1 MTRLLF
7 SLAAL
12 AFVLPGHAQSPAYP
26 THPVTLVIPGPPG
39 GTPDVVGR
47 MVADKLRGQLGQTVI
62 VENKAGANG
71 FIGTSAVARATPDG
85 YTLLMGFAQTMAINP
100 VTFKQIPYDP
110 IKDFA
115 AVGRMVEFELALA
128 APASVPATTLQEL
141 VTWLGAGRGK
151 YAFGSVG
158 AGSPSQFAGQMFSRA
173 AQLDL
178 QHVPYK
184 GSAPLVTD
192 LVGGQVQ
199 LGFVVLQVAQQL
211 AASGKLKVL
220 AVTGK
225 ERQSAAPQVPT
236 MTESGY
242 PEVNATGWYGI
253 YAPAGTP
260 APVVKKLEQA
270 LAAVMA
276 DPEVRK
282 KLEDQGVN
290 PAFQGSDA
298 LAATTRSEIARWRD
312 ITAKTGFVAQD

>member
-12 AFVLPGHAQSPAYP
+12 AFAVPGYAQAPSYP
-26 THPVTLVIPGPPG
+26 SRPITLVVPGPAG
-39 GTPDVVGR
+39 GTPDVVAR
-47 MVADKLRGQLGQTVI
+47 MVADKLRSPLGQTVI
-62 VENKAGANG
+62 VENRAGANG
-71 FIGTSAVARATPDG
+71 FIGTSAVARSAPDG

-100 VTFKQIPYDP
+100 ATFKQIPYDP

-115 AVGRMVEFELALA
+115 AVGRMVDFELALA
-128 APASVPATTLQEL
+128 VPGTVPATTLPEL
-141 VTWLGAGRGK
+141 VTWLRAGRGK
-151 YAFGSVG
+151 YAFGSFG

-211 AASGKLKVL
+211 AQNGKLKIL

-225 ERQSAAPQVPT
+225 ERQPAAPQVPT
-236 MTESGY
+236 MNESGF
-242 PEVNATGWYGI
+242 PEVNATGWYGL
-253 YAPAGTP
+253 YAPHGTP
-260 APVVKKLEQA
+260 APIVKKLEQA
-270 LAAVMA
+270 LAGVMA
-276 DPEVRK
+276 DPEIRK

-298 LAATTRSEIARWRD
+298 FEATTRSEIARWRD